1 MMDQLLV
8 VKNLRTY
15 FKTFKGLV
23 KSVDGVDFTLGR
35 GETLGIVGE
44 SGGGKSITGFSIM
57 KLIEEPGEIVDGQI
71 LFEGEDLLNK
81 SEKQMEAIRGKDISM
96 IFQDPMTAL
105 NPILSIK
112 KQIDEALRL
121 HTNMNKSE
129 RLHTSI
135 ELLRSVGIPNPDVRI
150 ESFPHELSGG
160 MRQRVIIAIAMA
172 TNPKLI
178 IADEP
183 TTALDVTI
191 QAQILKLMKVL
202 VEKNNNS
209 LILITHNLA
218 VVSEMTDKVMVMYC
232 GKVME
237 QADTE
242 AVIRSC
248 LHPYTQG
255 LLSSIPRFRSNR
267 KRLDTIEGIVPNM
280 YDLPKGCYFAP
291 RCKYRRSIC
300 ETKQPNMLEISKGHF
315 VNCHF
320 PLTDGDNLR

>member
-1 MMDQLLV
+1 MDKLLI

-23 KSVDGVDFTLGR
+23 KSVDGVDFSLER

-44 SGGGKSITGFSIM
+44 SGGGKSVTGFSII
-57 KLIEEPGEIVDGQI
+57 KLIEEPGEIVNGQI
-71 LFEGEDLLNK
+71 IFEGEDLVNK
-81 SEKQMEAIRGKDISM
+81 SEKQMEKIRGKEISM

-105 NPILSIK
+105 NPILSIR
-112 KQIDEALRL
+112 KQIDEALQL
-121 HTNMNKSE
+121 HTTLGKGE
-129 RLHTSI
+129 RLKTSI
-135 ELLRSVGIPNPDVRI
+135 ELLRSVGIPNPEVRI

-160 MRQRVIIAIAMA
+160 MRQRVIIAIAIA

-191 QAQILKLMKVL
+191 QAQILKLMKEVII
-202 VEKNNNS
+202 KNNNS

-218 VVSEMTDKVMVMYC
+218 VVSQMTDKVMVMYC

-242 AVIRSC
+242 TIIHSSS
-248 LHPYTQG
+248 HPYTRG
-255 LLSSIPRFRSNR
+255 LLSSIPRFRSNH
-267 KRLDTIEGIVPNM
+267 KKLDTIEGIVPNM
-280 YDLPKGCYFAP
+280 YNLPKGCYFAP

-300 ETKQPNMLEISKGHF
+300 ETEQPSMRETSKGHF
-315 VNCHF
+315 VYCHF
-320 PLTDGDNLR
+320 PLTDGDN

>member
-1 MMDQLLV
+1 MGELLI
-8 VKNLRTY
+8 VKNLKTY

-23 KSVDGVDFTLGR
+23 KSVDGVDLTLDR

-44 SGGGKSITGFSIM
+44 SGGGKSVTGFSII

-71 LFEGEDLLNK
+71 IFEGEDLVNK
-81 SEKQMEAIRGKDISM
+81 SEKQMEEIRGKEISM

-112 KQIDEALRL
+112 KQIDEALQL

-129 RLHTSI
+129 RLHAGI
-135 ELLRSVGIPNPDVRI
+135 ELLRSVGIPNPEVRI

-191 QAQILKLMKVL
+191 QAQILKLMKEL

-237 QADTE
+237 RGSTQTI
-242 AVIRSC
+242 IRSSS
-248 LHPYTQG
+248 HPYTRG

-291 RCKYRRSIC
+291 RCKYRKPLC
-300 ETKQPNMLEISKGHF
+300 ETEQPHMTEITKDHF
-315 VNCHF
+315 VYCHF
-320 PLTDGDNLR
+320 PLTDGDNSK